1 MYFIQYFLS
10 HVPFIGFFLL
20 NNFYSDIL
28 LSFKLLI
35 LHEQFS
41 KYLFVGS
48 IGASLGRVL
57 LDIYS
62 DLYCMMEHDQ
72 GAAGQPPQ
80 NIAAPFNIIGGRY
93 IITDPNGVSPR
104 GYINPQSGMPYA
116 TSQPYLS
123 NLLAALENEVRLH
136 GGSTVTLHSSN

>member
-1 MYFIQYFLS
+1 MYFFQYFLS

-57 LDIYS
+57 VDIFS
-62 DLYCMMEHDQ
+62 DL
-72 GAAGQPPQ
+72 
-80 NIAAPFNIIGGRY
+80 
-93 IITDPNGVSPR
+93 
-104 GYINPQSGMPYA
+104 
-116 TSQPYLS
+116 
-123 NLLAALENEVRLH
+123 
-136 GGSTVTLHSSN
+136 